1 MLIKIYASEQR
12 LDEPQVIHYQNEITI
27 TTWGAIRINS
37 VHFFPSGFQIR
48 SKNLV
53 VYIDPVKVTAIEKAD
68 YIFITHSH
76 PDHLSINDIK
86 QIMKA
91 ETRIIC
97 PKSVGKKLKKL
108 KCEITAT
115 KPGDKRNFNGIQCIA
130 VPAYNTRPVFLWIKA
145 HPKSRENCGY
155 LITFNENVVVYHAG
169 DTDNVPELGN
179 INNVDIAFL
188 PVGGDNL
195 TMNIIDAAELANR
208 INPKV
213 LIPMHFDLVKTNELQ
228 RLRNLLSNDIKM
240 ESMIKKRNDDP
251 V

>member
-1 MLIKIYASEQR
+1 
-12 LDEPQVIHYQNEITI
+12 
-27 TTWGAIRINS
+27 
-37 VHFFPSGFQIR
+37 
-48 SKNLV
+48 
-53 VYIDPVKVTAIEKAD
+53 
-68 YIFITHSH
+68 
-76 PDHLSINDIK
+76 
-86 QIMKA
+86 MKA

-240 ESMIKKRNDDP
+240 ECMIKKRNDDP